1 MNNLFMMRFTMCLMF
16 VCRASPY
23 TECEHD
29 K

>member
-1 MNNLFMMRFTMCLMF
+1 MMRFTMCLMF